1 MHAKCMLVVA
11 RVTYYN
17 YKTQIKKLIR
27 IQVQRSL
34 LKHVSFNHYAKLA
47 SNWLL
52 LNHSLVLL
60 TAYIW
65 RVTTRF

>member
-1 MHAKCMLVVA
+1 MQLSEMHAKCMLVVA

-34 LKHVSFNHYAKLA
+34 LKHVSF
-47 SNWLL
+47 
-52 LNHSLVLL
+52 
-60 TAYIW
+60 
-65 RVTTRF
+65 